1 MHSTASSWIGLAAT
15 DHRAEA
21 SSMYLFSYYAGSSL
35 VGAATGAVFMAFSWA
50 GFVLVLAALLSL
62 VVAVAVVLRRR
73 EPA

>member
-35 VGAATGAVFMAFSWA
+35 VGAATGAVFMSTSWA
-50 GFVLVLAALLSL
+50 GFVLALAGILLLVL
-62 VVAVAVVLRRR
+62 VIAVALRRR
-73 EPA
+73 PS